1 MLCESTIRGG
11 SLSPGGAWRRLQ
23 SPRNENS
30 RLTTSKPP
38 GAQDP
43 VQGPLHRWH
52 RDLQPLEAAQRG
64 QGLELQ
70 QPLGEAL
77 PNEGLGHEHHL
88 TAVSLHG
95 PAALLGVELIVHQ
108 HHCRQVVRSWRRA
121 SWVISPCT
129 RAWAPKRGG
138 LAGMWETKRILR
150 RSGLIEPIWAA
161 RHAAYVGGAAPGG
174 YRVHSSESWLSS
186 SEGQFL

>member
-1 MLCESTIRGG
+1 MLCESAARGEPLAG
-11 SLSPGGAWRRLQ
+11 WSLAQIAVAKERKLQ
-23 SPRNENS
+23 VDDVG
-30 RLTTSKPP
+30 PP

-52 RDLQPLEAAQRG
+52 RDLQPLEAVRRG
-64 QGLELQ
+64 
-70 QPLGEAL
+70 
-77 PNEGLGHEHHL
+77 
-88 TAVSLHG
+88 
-95 PAALLGVELIVHQ
+95 
-108 HHCRQVVRSWRRA
+108 
-121 SWVISPCT
+121 
-129 RAWAPKRGG
+129 
-138 LAGMWETKRILR
+138 ETKRILR

>member
-52 RDLQPLEAAQRG
+52 RDLQPLEAVRRG
-64 QGLELQ
+64 
-70 QPLGEAL
+70 
-77 PNEGLGHEHHL
+77 
-88 TAVSLHG
+88 
-95 PAALLGVELIVHQ
+95 
-108 HHCRQVVRSWRRA
+108 
-121 SWVISPCT
+121 
-129 RAWAPKRGG
+129 
-138 LAGMWETKRILR
+138 ETKRILR